1 MEHPALK
8 TSGLDDRH
16 ELKELYEQ
24 DPHNTPSPTQT
35 AFSYYL
41 QRSKST
47 STASLNSQL
56 FTID

>member
-24 DPHNTPSPTQT
+24 DRTTHH
-35 AFSYYL
+35 L
-41 QRSKST
+41 QIKQPFPITYSVVNPP
-47 STASLNSQL
+47 ALPP
-56 FTID
+56 